1 MILHSLVPQS
11 FKAQQLRDICNH
23 WGGRILAVN
32 HMVFKGNGG
41 GNSRRQQS
49 IKEEGGGLNR

>member
-1 MILHSLVPQS
+1 MISHSLVLQS
-11 FKAQQLRDICNH
+11 FKAQQLRDIRNY
-23 WGGRILAVN
+23 WGGGGILAVN

-49 IKEEGGGLNR
+49 IKEEGGLNR

>member
-1 MILHSLVPQS
+1 MVSHSLVPQS

-23 WGGRILAVN
+23 WGGGGRILAVN

-49 IKEEGGGLNR
+49 IKEEGGTK

>member
-23 WGGRILAVN
+23 WGGGRISAVN
-32 HMVFKGNGG
+32 NMVFKGNGG

-49 IKEEGGGLNR
+49 IKEEGGGD